1 MNAKTRVPSPPI
13 LSARCMTWVRD
24 PARPSKPLKRLLRLA
39 RCQRGR
45 RRRRCVRSKPVAI
58 ADADTEGGVN
68 FTHSTHPFDHRR
80 HHPFVLMRLKA

>member
-1 MNAKTRVPSPPI
+1 MNAKTRIPSTPI

-45 RRRRCVRSKPVAI
+45 RRRRCVRSKPAVI
-58 ADADTEGGVN
+58 AEADTEGGVDFALSKHQRDPRN
-68 FTHSTHPFDHRR
+68 PYPAHR
-80 HHPFVLMRLKA
+80 